1 MPKVY
6 AIILAGGTGERL
18 GFPIPKQFVKVAGK
32 TVIEHTI
39 EAFERHRRV
48 DEIVLVINP
57 DFRVLMEEILI
68 KRNYRKVKKLL
79 NGGETRKESS
89 AIGVNAIEDGEA
101 IVLIHDAVR
110 PFVNERIIN
119 DSIEAALKYGA
130 VDVAIPSVDT
140 IIKVD
145 DSMFIEEISN
155 RKYMMKG
162 QTPQSFRVDLI
173 KKAHRVSMDDRE
185 VTDDCGLVLKHGL
198 SKIYVV
204 RGEER
209 NIKLTYPEDTFLID
223 RLFQLRTHVIPG
235 VSLEELKGKV
245 IVIFGA
251 SRGIGKSVLNL
262 AKNKGARAYGFSRG
276 SNVDVRDISA
286 IEESL
291 EGIQEREGKIDFV
304 VNTAGILGTGKLEDR
319 PIEEIYKEISINYIG
334 SINVVKASVH
344 YLKETKGSI
353 ALFTSSSY
361 TRGRAL
367 YTVYSSTKA
376 AIVNLIQGL
385 AEELNE
391 SGIRINAIN
400 PQRTATPMRFKAF
413 GKEPPETLLDPEK
426 VADATLKTLLS
437 EITGQ
442 VIDVRKNG

>member
-18 GFPIPKQFVKVAGK
+18 GFPTPKQFIKVAGK
-32 TVIEHTI
+32 TIIEHTI
-39 EAFERHRRV
+39 EAFEKHLKV
-48 DEIVLVINP
+48 DSIIIVVNP
-57 DFRVLMEEILI
+57 SYRSLMEEILL
-68 KRNYRKVKKLL
+68 KNNYKKVKKIL

-89 AIGVNAIEDGEA
+89 YIGVNSISDEDA
-101 IVLIHDAVR
+101 VVLIHDAVR
-110 PFVNERIIN
+110 PFVTERIIN
-119 DSIEAALKYGA
+119 ESIEAAAKYGA

-145 DSMFIEEISN
+145 DSMFIEEIPR

-162 QTPQSFRVDLI
+162 QTPQSFRVNLI
-173 KKAHRVSMDDRE
+173 KKAHQISMDDKE

-223 RLFQLRTHVIPG
+223 RLFQLRTHAIPG
-235 VSLEELKGKV
+235 VSLKELKGKV

-262 AKNKGARAYGFSRG
+262 SENKGARAYGFSRG
-276 SNVDVRDISA
+276 NNVDVRDIDV
-286 IEESL
+286 IEKSL
-291 EGIQEREGKIDFV
+291 EGVQEREGRIDFV
-304 VNTAGILGTGKLEDR
+304 VNTAGILGIGKLEDR
-319 PIEEIYKEISINYIG
+319 AIEDIYREISINYIG
-334 SINVVKASVH
+334 PINVVKAAIP

-413 GKEPPETLLDPEK
+413 GKEPPETLLRPEK

-437 EITGQ
+437 GLTGQ